1 MKGPGERLRQLLNIN
16 NPDNTFNYEEEQY
29 EKRSS
34 TEKTTMNASS
44 GPLATSARKNN
55 ASNDNPGIEAPD
67 SPTSSSTL
75 QANGHKLPRPHV
87 SVMRNY
93 RNDSTGFVPQFD
105 EEVFKQSSELESR
118 GNNYLSTL
126 ERIKRF
132 SNQGY
137 SNQGMRASKLLKN
150 M

>member
-16 NPDNTFNYEEEQY
+16 NPENTFNYEEERF

-34 TEKTTMNASS
+34 LEKTTMNPMS
-44 GPLATSARKNN
+44 GPLATSARKNIGT
-55 ASNDNPGIEAPD
+55 NDNHAMDAPD

-87 SVMRNY
+87 NIMRNY
-93 RNDSTGFVPQFD
+93 RNDSRASDPQLDDDIMNF
-105 EEVFKQSSELESR
+105 
-118 GNNYLSTL
+118 NNRLSTL

-132 SNQGY
+132 SNQGTKPNK
-137 SNQGMRASKLLKN
+137 SIINFFLTN
-150 M
+150 